1 MKMENEEMKLPRGL
15 RNCNPGNIRI
25 TKDKWQGLRPVQEDP
40 AFFQFTEMKWGY
52 RALIRTL
59 QNYRKRHGCKTIGDF
74 IRRWA
79 PSNENNTS
87 GYISRVCKE
96 MQVPDSFVPDVYD
109 EGTMCAFAAAISQVE
124 NGIPAVMEDVIAGWD
139 LL

>member
-1 MKMENEEMKLPRGL
+1 MEPRGI

-25 TKDKWQGLRPVQEDP
+25 TKDKWQGLRPTQTDGE
-40 AFFQFTEMKWGY
+40 FFQFTEMKWGY

-59 QNYRKRHGCKTIGDF
+59 QNYRRKHGCQTIADF

-79 PSNENNTS
+79 PPTENNTS
-87 GYISRVCKE
+87 GYITRVSKE
-96 MQVPDSFVPDVYD
+96 MQVPTTHVPDVD
-109 EGTMCAFAAAISQVE
+109 DKGTMCTFAAAISRVE
-124 NGIPAVMEDVIAGWD
+124 NSVPAVMADVEAGWE

>member
-1 MKMENEEMKLPRGL
+1 MENINEPRGL

-25 TKDKWQGLRPVQEDP
+25 TKDKWQGLRDEQTDKS
-40 AFFQFTEMKWGY
+40 FFQFIAPKWGY

-59 QNYRKRHGCKTIGDF
+59 QNYRKRHGCQTIADF

-79 PSNENNTS
+79 PEHENNTG
-87 GYISRVCKE
+87 GYITRVCQE
-96 MQVPDSFVPDVYD
+96 MQVPSSFIPDVGD
-109 EGTMCAFAAAISQVE
+109 EATMVAMAAAISLVE
-124 NGIPAVMEDVIAGWD
+124 NGRPAILSDVREGWK